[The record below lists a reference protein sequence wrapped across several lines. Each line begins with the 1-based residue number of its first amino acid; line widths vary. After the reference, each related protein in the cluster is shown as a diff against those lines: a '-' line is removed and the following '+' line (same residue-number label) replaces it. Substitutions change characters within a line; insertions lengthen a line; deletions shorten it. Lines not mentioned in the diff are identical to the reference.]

1 MLAMWLCPIA
11 TFAQALSWRGVMIDV
26 SRHFMPLE
34 DLRRQID
41 AMEHFGMN
49 TLHLHLTDAA
59 GWRLQ
64 IKSYPRLTDVGAW
77 RTAPDWKTWW
87 QGDRRY
93 ADSQTGHG
101 GFYTQDE
108 MRQLVRYAAE
118 RGVTIVPEIEF
129 PAHSEEVVAAYP
141 DLGFNH
147 AEMDMQKEAVYT
159 FMERVLD
166 EVCDIFPSHYLHLGG
181 DEAATQ
187 HDIQPMAMRRLKQLV
202 EARGRRMVVWDEA
215 LSDSPADSTMVI
227 MVWRNI
233 DTARR
238 AMELGHQ
245 VILCPGKWCYLD
257 KCQDDPTR
265 EPKAAG
271 GYLPIDS
278 VYSLPYPIPGK
289 QEHHPAALSSAMNGN
304 ATPNGMGCIIGIQ
317 ANLWT
322 EHIETPQYAEYM
334 LWPRAFAIAE
344 LGKLGLDKPR
354 NYKAF
359 RKKALAATRYLRD
372 TLGINAFPL
381 DREIGERPERRHTM
395 RSLCTHRPVQYLLPY
410 HSYYPAAGD
419 QTLTDGKCGGW
430 NNTDGR
436 WQGFIKGGM
445 DVIIDLGKPR
455 KISSI
460 MGDFLQSTGPEI
472 FLPYTMEIEV
482 SQDSVNWKQLHKE
495 SDINSEQPEDYQLLG
510 WKASAQQE
518 KVRARYIRLRAL
530 TGPRQGWVFCDEVM
544 VR

>member
-1 MLAMWLCPIA
+1 M
-11 TFAQALSWRGVMIDV
+11 
-26 SRHFMPLE
+26 
-34 DLRRQID
+34 
-41 AMEHFGMN
+41 
-49 TLHLHLTDAA
+49 
-59 GWRLQ
+59 
-64 IKSYPRLTDVGAW
+64 
-77 RTAPDWKTWW
+77 
-87 QGDRRY
+87 
-93 ADSQTGHG
+93 GH
-101 GFYTQDE
+101 
-108 MRQLVRYAAE
+108 
-118 RGVTIVPEIEF
+118 
-129 PAHSEEVVAAYP
+129 
-141 DLGFNH
+141 
-147 AEMDMQKEAVYT
+147 
-159 FMERVLD
+159 VLD

-187 HDIQPMAMRRLKQLV
+187 HDLQPMAMRRLKQMV

-215 LSDSPADSTMVI
+215 LSEEPADSSMVI

-233 DTARR
+233 DTAKR

-257 KCQDDPTR
+257 KCQDDPTH

-278 VYSLPYPIPGK
+278 VYSLPHPILGRG
-289 QEHHPAALSSAMNGN
+289 ENSPATLSSVMNSYTSSKSIGR
-304 ATPNGMGCIIGIQ
+304 IIGIQ

-344 LGKLGLDKPR
+344 LGKPGLDKPR
-354 NYKAF
+354 NYKTF

-381 DREIGERPERRHTM
+381 DREIGERRERMKTIH
-395 RSLCTHRPVQYLLPY
+395 SLCTHRPVQYLLPY

-419 QTLTDGKCGGW
+419 QTLTDGKRGGW

-436 WQGFIKGGM
+436 WQGYIKGGM

-472 FLPYTMEIEV
+472 FLPYTMKIEV
-482 SQDSVNWKQLHKE
+482 SLDSVNWKQIHKE
-495 SDINSEQPEDYQLLG
+495 TDIHSEQPEDYQLLG
-510 WKASAQQE
+510 WNVSSKKE
-518 KVRARYIRLRAL
+518 KERARYIRLRAL
-530 TGPRQGWVFCDEVM
+530 TGPRRDGYSAT
-544 VR
+544 RSS